1 MLFIAAVL
9 AVRFV
14 TWVAQQVTQQL
25 DEGFTESDA
34 LVRSEATKH
43 RQAVASVIQWVSIVI
58 IAIWVIMQIADVLQF
73 SVGGLIAP
81 ATVLGAALGFGAQQ
95 LVKDLLSGFF
105 IIVEKQYGFGDLV
118 SLTVAGIAAE
128 ARGTVEN
135 VTLRVTR
142 LRSSE
147 GELFTIPNGQ
157 IVKTVN
163 LSKDWARAVID
174 IPVSTSADL
183 NRVNEVLH
191 QECEHA
197 LDNPVLGALLLDAPT
212 VMGIESIEV
221 DTVTLRV
228 VARTLPGKQ
237 FEAGRQLRVVV
248 IRALERAGIFTTSDA
263 RVAVVDD
270 SATPAAEAGE
280 DAGCG
285 ASAVKFTLNVLEKRS
300 DDDPKRRWP
309 GHMLGGRVRTSTLV
323 LIVLFLAVW
332 WTYDTYKPQAP
343 SHDGPPAT
351 QVVPPGFVPDPNY
364 TWVPRTRVEQQ
375 PDRHAHTDAHD
386 DAATPAAAR
395 HDDDHVAAFPAADA
409 AVRTALLHPHS
420 VTAAGAGPGAHP
432 GAAEELIVA
441 SRRN

>member
-1 MLFIAAVL
+1 MLLIAAVL

-25 DEGFTESDA
+25 DEGFAESDA

-43 RQAVASVIQWVSIVI
+43 RQAVASVIQWVSIVV

-81 ATVLGAALGFGAQQ
+81 AAVLGAALGFGAQQ

-118 SLTVAGIAAE
+118 SLTVIGIAAE

-197 LDNPVLGALLLDAPT
+197 RDNPVLGALLLDAPT

-221 DTVTLRV
+221 DTVTLRM

-237 FEAGRQLRVVV
+237 FEAGPPTAGARHPGA
-248 IRALERAGIFTTSDA
+248 RARRHHDGGRCDGRPSSTMPAVPPASDDEEA
-263 RVAVVDD
+263 EE
-270 SATPAAEAGE
+270 PAQ
-280 DAGCG
+280 DRG
-285 ASAVKFTLNVLEKRS
+285 AAAVKLTLKIFEKT
-300 DDDPKRRWP
+300 DGDAETAPPAEPPVRWP
-309 GHMLGGRVRTSTLV
+309 GPHVDPCVDRGVPGPVVDLRHVSSATGPQTAGDAGGAAGLRARSELHLG
-323 LIVLFLAVW
+323 A
-332 WTYDTYKPQAP
+332 A
-343 SHDGPPAT
+343 
-351 QVVPPGFVPDPNY
+351 
-364 TWVPRTRVEQQ
+364 Q
-375 PDRHAHTDAHD
+375 PTA
-386 DAATPAAAR
+386 AAAR
-395 HDDDHVAAFPAADA
+395 GHVHADTNADDHD
-409 AVRTALLHPHS
+409 
-420 VTAAGAGPGAHP
+420 
-432 GAAEELIVA
+432 
-441 SRRN
+441 RRPRRR